1 MRYKKLETLS
11 EAWAFYENVKA
22 YPVEQVVMANRW
34 ETHSLRFDKFFV
46 QEFLDYLDPDEET
59 IRLTN
64 FESWAKYCEDAVVS
78 GYSGGIKRFWQ
89 LPRAVQRECYKFAQ
103 LHGYCNSP
111 ASKQWAHMESAS

>member
-1 MRYKKLETLS
+1 MMKYRKLETLS

-22 YPVEQVVMANRW
+22 YPVERVVMANCR

-46 QEFLDYLDPDEET
+46 EEFLDYLGPDEET

-78 GYSGGIKRFWQ
+78 GYSGGVKRFWQ

-103 LHGYCNSP
+103 LHSYCSSP
-111 ASKQWAHMESAS
+111 ASKQWAH